1 MRSTWKSLLPNRA
14 DYLDVPKTWRSDLL
28 AGVTVGIVA
37 LPLALAFGVSSGV
50 GATAGLITAIVA
62 GLIAAVFGG
71 SNVQVSGP
79 TGAMVVVLAPIVA
92 THGVASVA
100 IVGLMA
106 GIFVILMGLLRLGR
120 AISFIPWPVIEGFT
134 LGIAVI
140 IFAQQIPAAVG
151 SPDFEPSA
159 NAIEAAFR
167 AVAATD
173 LSAALWALGTIAAVA
188 AIMLITPKFV
198 PVIPGSIIAIVVVTV
213 IVQLSSAP
221 LERIGALPSSLPLPT
236 LPSIAGI
243 NLSEL
248 ILPALAVAALAA
260 IESLLSARVAAT
272 MSETGTL
279 NPNRELLGQG
289 LASVGSALFGGM
301 PATGAIARTAVN
313 VKSGGKTRLSAIVH
327 SLVLIAVV
335 YLASNWVSFIPLAAL
350 AGVLMVTAVRMVPH
364 GPAWKILRSTKH
376 DALIFI
382 LTAVITVALD
392 LVEAV
397 IVGIVVTAAFSLRA
411 FVTRGS
417 VSRQELPGSAVAG
430 DERIA
435 VMRFDG
441 ALFFGVADT
450 LFEQVTSEHDVQV
463 VIIRLSGLQ
472 FLDATGAQVLA
483 EMVTQL
489 ERSGKTVLVKGVVA
503 QHQPLLNKVGV
514 FSALR
519 HPNHVFSDLDAA
531 IAHARSHIAREDAA
545 AAEGL
550 PRPFFG

>member
-289 LASVGSALFGGM
+289 LASVGSALLGGM